1 MSAAD
6 ELPIRFGPDGL
17 VPVAVQDA
25 ETDAVLMLAYMN
37 REALDATRATGEAHY
52 WSRSRN
58 ALWHKGATS
67 GHVQHVEELRVNCD
81 LNSLLLRVRQ
91 RGAVCHTGYP
101 TCYYRLLGADDSLT
115 VVAERAFDPA
125 EVYGEAG
132 AASAAGDVASA
143 ARLLF
148 GAYAYLRD
156 NDLSRESSTSRRLRS
171 PEPATMVRVAD
182 ELRELAGVLDGSHRH
197 AGLRDDAIL
206 EGSQVLYWLL
216 VACFG
221 HGLGWD
227 DLRLDTALAAPSA
240 RDADGAVSS
249 LHGLAS
255 EWLRAEADAIP
266 DGLPRRTAHAVA
278 AAATVAGVTPLD
290 ILAHDLADLRQR
302 AYLAAYFDHAD
313 AADAARA

>member
-6 ELPIRFGPDGL
+6 DLPIRFGPDGL

-25 ETDAVLMLAYMN
+25 ESGAVLMLAFMN
-37 REALDATRATGEAHY
+37 REALEATRATGEAHY

-67 GHVQHVEELRVNCD
+67 GHVQHVEELRVNCE

-91 RGAVCHTGYP
+91 RGAACHTGYP
-101 TCYYRLLGADDSLT
+101 TCYYRRLEADGSLT
-115 VVAERAFDPA
+115 PVAERVFDPA
-125 EVYGEAG
+125 DVYGEAT
-132 AASAAGDVASA
+132 APSPADDVVAA

-148 GAYAYLRD
+148 GAYAYLLD
-156 NDLSRESSTSRRLRS
+156 NDLSRESGTSRRLRS
-171 PEPATMVRVAD
+171 PEPATSARVAD

-206 EGSQVLYWLL
+206 EGSQVLYWLV
-216 VACFG
+216 VASLG

-227 DLRLDTALAAPSA
+227 DLRLDTALAALPA
-240 RDADGAVSS
+240 RDADSAASS
-249 LHGLAS
+249 LCGLAA

-266 DGLPRRTAHAVA
+266 PGLPHRTASAVA
-278 AAATVAGVTPLD
+278 ASAAVAGVAPLD

-302 AYLAAYFDHAD
+302 AYLAAYFAHAD
-313 AADAARA
+313 AAEGARA